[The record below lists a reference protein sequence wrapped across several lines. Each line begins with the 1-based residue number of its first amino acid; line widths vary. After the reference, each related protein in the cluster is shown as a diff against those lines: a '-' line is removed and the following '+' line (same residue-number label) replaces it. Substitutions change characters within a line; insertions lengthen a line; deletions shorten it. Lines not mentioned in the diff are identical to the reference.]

1 MRFYFIYFFNEP
13 REECKPHLSNQKAS
27 GEQQFQEL
35 NSRKI
40 IIVNFG
46 SITNKSDMFSDQIK
60 DCRYFNDFKNFS
72 KGQRQYF
79 DNLVLNGFNTP
90 IRGGGLG
97 SVIYSEIFTRK
108 TSVNC

>member
-1 MRFYFIYFFNEP
+1 MRFYFNFFNET
-13 REECKPHLSNQKAS
+13 REECKPNLSNQKVS
-27 GEQQFQEL
+27 EEQQFQEL

-46 SITNKSDMFSDQIK
+46 TITNKSDMLSDQIK
-60 DCRYFNDFKNFS
+60 DCLYFNDFKHFS

-97 SVIYSEIFTRK
+97 SEIFTRK